1 LSGFRPEILVVAGE
15 CPWPAR
21 SGGAVRTSAL
31 IDALRSVATISVATP
46 TGAAAAPEGIRVVE
60 LSRPS
65 GSRLRAYSRPEPRLG
80 LDVIDATGRRIL
92 AEAVQSLQPR
102 AVLFAHSYLAAA
114 AGPVEGALRV
124 VDFANLETRRLAS
137 FARAGRLR
145 NRVPAAIEAVKAARW
160 EPATARD
167 ADLAIAVDEL
177 DAQQL
182 TAWGARVIVVP
193 NAHHRP
199 STAPQPSETK
209 GPVTYL
215 ASMSYRPNRVGGAE
229 LIRSIWPLVRAR
241 VPDARLVV
249 TGRDAGAHFAWA
261 DGQDG
266 IEVHSDPE
274 DVEAILAAASLVV
287 VPVRQGGGTQLKV
300 TQALGHGR
308 LPVVTDYSA
317 RSIPGPL
324 RSLCPVADSEA
335 AFATAICE
343 LVEAVD
349 ERHRRERL
357 VLAAGLPDWD
367 MACRPLLE
375 AIASR
380 MNSSEA
386 A

>member
-1 LSGFRPEILVVAGE
+1 MLGE
-15 CPWPAR
+15 
-21 SGGAVRTSAL
+21 AVRS
-31 IDALRSVATISVATP
+31 LRP
-46 TGAAAAPEGIRVVE
+46 
-60 LSRPS
+60 
-65 GSRLRAYSRPEPRLG
+65 
-80 LDVIDATGRRIL
+80 
-92 AEAVQSLQPR
+92 Q

-114 AGPVEGALRV
+114 AGPVEGPLRV

-137 FARAGRLR
+137 FARAGKLR
-145 NRVPAAIEAVKAARW
+145 NRVPAAIEAMKAARW

-182 TAWGARVIVVP
+182 AAWGARVIVVP
-193 NAHHRP
+193 NAHQRP
-199 STAPQPSETK
+199 STAPRPSPPR

-215 ASMSYRPNRVGGAE
+215 ASMSYRPNRVGGTE
-229 LIRSIWPLVRAR
+229 LIRSIWPLVRER
-241 VPDARLVV
+241 LPDARLVV
-249 TGRDAGAHFAWA
+249 AGREAGAHFAWA
-261 DGQDG
+261 HGRDG

-274 DVEAILAAASLVV
+274 DAEAILAAASLVV

-300 TQALGHGR
+300 TQALGLGR
-308 LPVVTDYSA
+308 LPVVTNYSA

-324 RSLCPVADSEA
+324 RSLCPVADSDA
-335 AFATAICE
+335 ALAAAICD

-367 MACRPLLE
+367 AACRPLLE
-375 AIASR
+375 AVAAW
-380 MNSSEA
+380 MNTSEA